1 MNFPEKYVKIIAE
14 FYILKNGDNTMKIF
28 FALIFALLFI
38 FCSCGEIST
47 GNPAESET
55 VATDTE
61 AETTLPVTEVETEA
75 TKETEEETT
84 TKSDPTQIVAPQEL
98 FVTINEVCSSNNGNF
113 LDSTGDTPDWIE
125 LYNSSD
131 SAVNLAGYTI
141 SNDTENPRKYV
152 FSNYLIEAGSYV
164 LLMATGNVG
173 YKNGVISLPFKLS
186 AEGEELVLTSPDGL
200 RDELKVP
207 MLEADETYGRTNDG
221 GGTLNYLTPS
231 PLATNNT
238 ATSIIKV
245 PAPAF
250 SHVSGFYSTPIELKI
265 NIPDGYTVYYTTDG
279 STPTQSSSIYSEPL
293 YLEDATEK
301 PNVYSAIGGN
311 TVSDFITKNNQNKA
325 NVIRAVAY
333 DSDGNASKA
342 VGGTFF
348 ITRILQEDSYKNMPI
363 LSVYTDGENLFD
375 YETGIYVLGKTYDD
389 YMNNP
394 ENAPYK
400 ETWARPANYFLD
412 GIESERP
419 ASIEYFD
426 AQHNFCFYQ
435 DVGIRMAGN
444 TSQSSQQKSMKFYA
458 RSEYGKNS
466 FDYPI
471 FEGVEF
477 YDTFLMRT
485 GANDFAKTK
494 IRDVLNQSLVA
505 HRDVTTSK
513 WQPCVMFLNGEYWG
527 FYMMME
533 RYDADY
539 FEQYY
544 GVDKDN
550 VIAIKTGNVDI
561 GNDDDKDLYRELRNF
576 CKNNDLTIPENY
588 EKLCSM
594 IDMQSYID
602 YVCFNVIANN
612 ADWPGNN
619 TELWRVRET
628 DPSNPYADGKWRW
641 VVYDTERTMLLYGT
655 DSNEDYD
662 VNTYTRKLID
672 NGIIFGYVYKN
683 EDFKN
688 HFVTTLMDIFMKDY
702 DTSKINEHL
711 DYFEENFNEQM
722 KMNRLRYNTTSD
734 YPKELDVI
742 RTFWEH
748 RGEYLLKYTCELFEL
763 ENKVTEFSV
772 RTEGGEGSEI
782 YLYDYLLPLEGGRY
796 ASEYLP
802 AKIELTAK
810 AAEGYRLAGWKD
822 LGGNIIGTED
832 TVTVS
837 PDVTSAITAVFE
849 KIQ

>member
-1 MNFPEKYVKIIAE
+1 MKKILII
-14 FYILKNGDNTMKIF
+14 IL
-28 FALIFALLFI
+28 ALICVL
-38 FCSCGEIST
+38 CSCGKVGVAGET
-47 GNPAESET
+47 ESESSAKET
-55 VATDTE
+55 QNGITSDMADTE
-61 AETTLPVTEVETEA
+61 TETETEEVTETEPET
-75 TKETEEETT
+75 ETEEETT
-84 TKSDPTQIVAPQEL
+84 EKIDPVEVVVPKDL
-98 FVTINEVCSSNNGNF
+98 FVTINEVCSSNKGSF
-113 LDSTGDTPDWIE
+113 YDRDGDTPDWIE

-141 SNDTENPRKYV
+141 SDDPDNPRKYV
-152 FSNYLIEAGSYV
+152 FSNYLIEADSYV

-186 AEGEELVLTSPDGL
+186 SEGEELVLTSPDGL
-200 RDELKVP
+200 CDEITVP
-207 MLEADETYGRTNDG
+207 ILEGDETYGRVNDG
-221 GGTLNYLTPS
+221 GSTLNYLTPT

-238 ATSIIKV
+238 ATTIIKV

-265 NIPDGYTVYYTTDG
+265 SVPEGYTVYYTTDG
-279 STPTQSSSIYSEPL
+279 STPSLLSTPYSEPI

-311 TVSDFITKNNQNKA
+311 TVNDFITKNNQHKA
-325 NVIRAVAY
+325 NIIRAIAY
-333 DSDGNASKA
+333 DSEGNASKT

-348 ITRILQEDSYKNMPI
+348 ITRIMQMESYVNMPI

-375 YETGIYVLGKTYDD
+375 YEKGIYVLGKTYDD
-389 YMNNP
+389 YMNGP
-394 ENAPYK
+394 DYDPDKA
-400 ETWARPANYFLD
+400 TWARPANYFLD

-444 TSQSSQQKSMKFYA
+444 TSQSSQQKSFKFYA
-458 RSEYGKNS
+458 RSEYGKSS
-466 FDYPI
+466 FDYQM
-471 FEGVEF
+471 FEGVEY

-494 IRDVLNQSLVA
+494 IRDVLNQSLIS
-505 HRDVTTSK
+505 HRDVATSK

-527 FYMMME
+527 FYIMME

-539 FEQYY
+539 FAEHYK
-544 GVDKDN
+544 VNKDDI
-550 VIAIKTGNVDI
+550 VAIKAWDVDI
-561 GNDDDKDLYRELRNF
+561 GETGENKYSGDYKYYKELKDF
-576 CKNNDLTIPENY
+576 CKNNDLTVPENY

-602 YVCFNVIANN
+602 YVSFNIIANN

-619 TELWRVRET
+619 TELWRTKTV
-628 DPSNPYADGKWRW
+628 DPSNPYADGRWRW
-641 VVYDTERTMLLYGT
+641 AVYDTERTMLLYGT

-662 VNTYTRKLID
+662 INTYTGKLMK
-672 NGIIFGYVYKN
+672 NGIIFPYVYKN

-688 HFVTTLMDIFMKDY
+688 HFVTTLMDILINDY
-702 DTSKINEHL
+702 DMTKIEGYL
-711 DYFEENFNEQM
+711 DYFEKNFNEQM

-734 YPKELDVI
+734 YAKELDVI

-748 RGEYLLKYTCELFEL
+748 RTEYLLKYTCELFEI
-763 ENKVTEFSV
+763 ENKTVEFSV
-772 RTEGGEGSEI
+772 RVEGGEGCEI
-782 YLYDYLLPLEGGRY
+782 LLYDYSLPLEGGRY

-802 AKIELTAK
+802 AKIQLTAK
-810 AAEGYRLAGWKD
+810 EAEGYRFTEWKSID
-822 LGGNIIGTED
+822 GA
-832 TVTVS
+832 TVS
-837 PDVTSAITAVFE
+837 TEKTVLISPDLTDSITAVFE
-849 KIQ
+849 KKQ